1 MAEEEPRWRP
11 QLLHD
16 GGAGGGRDG
25 SERSGSGSAIDGDD
39 ADEEG
44 HDGRRRMRCCCCYYD
59 ANGKKMGLVLED
71 CRPQEGRIDLP
82 GDGAAGTRRVVDRI

>member
-1 MAEEEPRWRP
+1 
-11 QLLHD
+11 LT
-16 GGAGGGRDG
+16 
-25 SERSGSGSAIDGDD
+25 DGDD

-71 CRPQEGRIDLP
+71 CRPREGRIDLP
-82 GDGAAGTRRVVDRI
+82 GDGAAGTRRVADRI